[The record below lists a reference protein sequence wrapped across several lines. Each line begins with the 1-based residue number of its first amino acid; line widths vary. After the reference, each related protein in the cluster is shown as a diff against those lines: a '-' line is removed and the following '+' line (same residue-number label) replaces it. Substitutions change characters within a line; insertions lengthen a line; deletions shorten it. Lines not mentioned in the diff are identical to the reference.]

1 MKTKLVYVLTCA
13 TEATYIEQ
21 ALISIWSARYHNPDA
36 HIVLLVDDKTNELLV
51 SKRAEVLEYVTEKVV
66 VTFEDTNASMMYRS
80 RYIKIRVRSLV
91 DGDILFVD
99 SDTIINGALSEID
112 DCLYDV
118 AAILESNLPISQF
131 HPLLYDSMEE
141 NARKIG
147 WSPKEEQYY
156 FSSGVIYAKDTL
168 ATRELFE
175 KWHNNWQQ
183 GLSLDIRIDQ
193 PSLAKANI
201 ECGRLI
207 QPIENKWNCIMFT
220 YPRWAKDALILHFAA
235 YRNMSFLFSNRVLRY
250 IKENGLTDYIKY
262 YILHPTQSYIP
273 FDSEF
278 YHYKMR
284 TYGRTIKNVYSGV
297 KLYAKNIDNQFDDF
311 IVKSQMY
318 KLALPL
324 MKRGR
329 YLLASFLIVL
339 SHWYRVKFSKKYKYK
354 ENICSNK

>member
-1 MKTKLVYVLTCA
+1 MRTKLVYVLTCA
-13 TEATYIEQ
+13 PEATYIEQ
-21 ALISIWSARYHNPDA
+21 ALISIWSARYHHPDA
-36 HIVLLVDDKTNELLV
+36 SIVLLVDNKTHNLLIGR
-51 SKRAEVLEYVTEKVV
+51 RAEILNYVSECKVINFDDDS
-66 VTFEDTNASMMYRS
+66 TMMYRS
-80 RYIKIRVRSLV
+80 RYIKTKVRSLV
-91 DGDILFVD
+91 DGDILFLD
-99 SDTIINGALSEID
+99 SDTIINGSLAEID
-112 DCLYDV
+112 DCSYDV
-118 AAILESNLPISQF
+118 AAVFESNLPISQF
-131 HPLLYDSMEE
+131 YPSLYDSLAE

-147 WSPKEEQYY
+147 WNPEEEQHY

-168 ATRELFE
+168 AAHVLFE

-220 YPRWAKDALILHFAA
+220 HPRWAEDALVLHFAA

-278 YHYKMR
+278 YHFKINDYS
-284 TYGRTIKNVYSGV
+284 RTIKNVCRGI
-297 KLYAKNIDNQFDDF
+297 KLYAKNIDDQFDDF
-311 IVKSQMY
+311 IIKSKLY
-318 KLALPL
+318 KFALLL
-324 MKRGR
+324 MQSGF
-329 YLLASFLIVL
+329 YLWASFLIVL
-339 SHWYRVKFSKKYKYK
+339 SHVYRVKSSRTYKYQ
-354 ENICSNK
+354 ENICSK